1 MGSRN
6 APGTAGRSEAAARCP
21 TPRAQSRRRPVCS
34 DGSLRNGLQNAPM
47 LAGGGHPT
55 LPPWSRIGER
65 RLHPPDKQQDDAPPK
80 DQSLG
85 DAPPSKQP
93 AGDAHHTPNT
103 RIGVRHAAP
112 QAPPYHLAAFPAQQG
127 VPHPRKDPSVV
138 VAPSGTP
145 PAPQEPGCSHG
156 PQGSPAPQPHPHPP
170 VGSPPPLWGIQ
181 PPKLSLPLPQ
191 QGLSQPEHPAPAA
204 AAHLSPREPGGRGSH
219 EKTGPDFIK
228 SSAPVNIKKKSDCA
242 SREVLN

>member
-65 RLHPPDKQQDDAPPK
+65 RLHPPDEQQDDAPPK

-127 VPHPRKDPSVV
+127 VPHPCKDPSVV

-156 PQGSPAPQPHPHPP
+156 PQGSPAPQPTPHPRG
-170 VGSPPPLWGIQ
+170 VSPPFMG
-181 PPKLSLPLPQ
+181 
-191 QGLSQPEHPAPAA
+191 HPAPPSCPSPSHSRASPSPSTRLPQRQHTLAPGSPEAEAA
-204 AAHLSPREPGGRGSH
+204 MKR
-219 EKTGPDFIK
+219 
-228 SSAPVNIKKKSDCA
+228 PVQILLK
-242 SREVLN
+242 VQHQ